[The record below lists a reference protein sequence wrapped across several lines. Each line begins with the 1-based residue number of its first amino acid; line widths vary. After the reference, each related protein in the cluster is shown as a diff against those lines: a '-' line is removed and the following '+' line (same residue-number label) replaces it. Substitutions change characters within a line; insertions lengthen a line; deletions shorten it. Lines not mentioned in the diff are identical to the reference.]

1 MSLEEEMKNEI
12 RKLEKEIFLIDEEL
26 EKLHKKILQLMMI
39 KKKKDHDL
47 HILKSDLFGEN
58 DKEYQTTLARML
70 AKEGVKTL

>member
-12 RKLEKEIFLIDEEL
+12 RKLEKEVLLIDDEL

-47 HILKSDLFGEN
+47 KILKSDLFGEN

-70 AKEGVKTL
+70 AKEGVKQL